1 MRRAF
6 ARVLS
11 AVLVALL
18 LCICA
23 GRSPFVVTAVAE
35 SSGDWQITVKVDDA
49 AKTKVFNV
57 KLEAR
62 KTAHDGLF
70 LPPDALL
77 QLVCLK
83 GQPLIHVMFAF
94 QIGSKADSE
103 ILYRFDE
110 KPMQPVEARILR
122 GLKIFVIEKRTEVK
136 QFLDGLATANAL
148 YIAISSLD
156 KGRTSAEFRVAGAQ
170 RGIDVL
176 TAYCGAKTKK
186 I

>member
-1 MRRAF
+1 MRGAL
-6 ARVLS
+6 ARF
-11 AVLVALL
+11 
-18 LCICA
+18 
-23 GRSPFVVTAVAE
+23 PFVILACLAGSFAGSNLLAE
-35 SSGDWQITVKVDDA
+35 SSGDWQITAKVDEA

-110 KPMQPVEARILR
+110 SRCGRSRRVSCAGSR
-122 GLKIFVIEKRTEVK
+122 
-136 QFLDGLATANAL
+136 
-148 YIAISSLD
+148 SS
-156 KGRTSAEFRVAGAQ
+156 
-170 RGIDVL
+170 
-176 TAYCGAKTKK
+176 
-186 I
+186 

>member
-1 MRRAF
+1 MRGAF
-6 ARVLS
+6 ACFRS
-11 AVLVALL
+11 AVVLGALL
-18 LCICA
+18 GSCA
-23 GRSPFVVTAVAE
+23 GLDVFVAAAHAE
-35 SSGDWQITVKVDDA
+35 SSGEWQITAKIDDV
-49 AKTKVFNV
+49 AKTKVLNL

-122 GLKIFVIEKRTEVK
+122 GLKIFVIENKSEVK
-136 QFLDGLATANAL
+136 QFLGGLASANAL
-148 YIAISSLD
+148 FVAISSLD

-170 RGIDVL
+170 TPIDL
-176 TAYCGAKTKK
+176 LEANCSAKKK
-186 I
+186 M

>member
-1 MRRAF
+1 MRGAL
-6 ARVLS
+6 ARFLWVVVLGGLLGACAS
-11 AVLVALL
+11 STLLVE
-18 LCICA
+18 
-23 GRSPFVVTAVAE
+23 TASAE
-35 SSGDWQITVKVDDA
+35 SSGDWQITVKVDEA

-110 KPMQPVEARILR
+110 KPMQPVEARILPR
-122 GLKIFVIEKRTEVK
+122 AHDLRDREETEVK
-136 QFLDGLATANAL
+136 QFLDGLANAL
-148 YIAISSLD
+148 YIQISSLD
-156 KGRTSAEFRVAGAQ
+156 KGGTSAEFRVAAQ
-170 RGIDVL
+170 QGIDVL
-176 TAYCGAKTKK
+176 TTYCKPAAKKM
-186 I
+186 

>member
-1 MRRAF
+1 MRGSF
-6 ARVLS
+6 ARILS
-11 AVLVALL
+11 AFIVALL
-18 LCICA
+18 LSICA
-23 GRSPFVVTAVAE
+23 GRSPFVFTAGAE
-35 SSGDWQITVKVDDA
+35 SSGDWQITAKVDEA

-83 GQPLIHVMFAF
+83 GHPLIHFMFAF
-94 QIGSKADSE
+94 QIGSKDDSE

-170 RGIDVL
+170 RGIDLL
-176 TAYCGAKTKK
+176 TAYCGPTTKK
-186 I
+186 M

>member
-1 MRRAF
+1 MRGALARFLFVFLACLAGSF
-6 ARVLS
+6 AGS
-11 AVLVALL
+11 NLL
-18 LCICA
+18 
-23 GRSPFVVTAVAE
+23 VVTAGAK
-35 SSGDWQITVKVDDA
+35 SSGDWQITVKVDEA

-122 GLKIFVIEKRTEVK
+122 GLKIFVIEKKTEVK

-148 YIAISSLD
+148 YIQISSLD
-156 KGRTSAEFRVAGAQ
+156 KGGTSAEFRVAGAQ

-176 TAYCGAKTKK
+176 TAYCKPSSEKM
-186 I
+186 